1 MFRPLGLYFLGL
13 RDQEHQVDSE
23 SQVTMNIM
31 TFMAT
36 ELKRSP
42 RQACVREQGVGGGE
56 HAGDIQRVW
65 QSVAGPN
72 SDASLTASSA

>member
-36 ELKRSP
+36 ELKKSP
-42 RQACVREQGVGGGE
+42 RQASVREQACQGRGTRRGC
-56 HAGDIQRVW
+56 
-65 QSVAGPN
+65 
-72 SDASLTASSA
+72 TACMAERSWPE